1 MVRSLIKKE
10 RYALTTNSLTPV
22 QPAER
27 INEIDII
34 RGFALFGIL
43 MVNMSYFK
51 APLYFERSPS
61 EFPAGIEQL
70 SAWFIQLLFTG
81 KFYAIF
87 SFLFGLGF
95 YIFMERAVEKGY
107 KLVPLYKRRLF
118 ALLCFGL
125 LHLVLFWSGDILFTY
140 ALGGFILLVFRKMS
154 IDSIQKWIVGL
165 FTASVLLNCILYFL
179 KGMGEFLAGEDYQAR
194 LAEMMDSA
202 IVAYNRYGFF
212 ELIAFRAENEIPNAL
227 ISAVIGVFLVLPYF
241 LCGLYAGKKEIFKN
255 LRGNIAQMKKICK
268 WGFLFGSLFLLLFSL
283 IEIGIWPT
291 HVMFRDSLL
300 SAFNYVASIFLFP
313 AYIASVLL
321 ALQANFWQ
329 RLLAPLASAGR
340 MALTNYLSQ
349 TLICVLLFF
358 GYGFGLYSKVSI
370 AEGIIFTVIIYIF
383 QIGFS
388 NLWLRKF
395 NYGPLE
401 WLWRLLTY
409 KKQPFMIEE

>member
-1 MVRSLIKKE
+1 M
-10 RYALTTNSLTPV
+10 TTNRLNPV

-34 RGFALFGIL
+34 RGLALFGIL

-51 APLYFERSPS
+51 APLYFERFPS

-95 YIFMERAVEKGY
+95 YIFMERTLEKGY
-107 KLVPLYKRRLF
+107 KLVPIYKRRLF

-140 ALGGFILLVFRKMS
+140 ALGGFGLLIFRKMS

-165 FTASVLLNCILYFL
+165 FTASVLLNCIVYFL
-179 KGMGEFLAGEDYQAR
+179 KGMSEFLVGEDYQAM
-194 LAEMMDSA
+194 LAEMMDIA
-202 IVAYNRYGFF
+202 ITAYTKYGFF
-212 ELIAFRAENEIPNAL
+212 ELIAFRAENEIPNVLLSAL
-227 ISAVIGVFLVLPYF
+227 IGVFLVLPYF
-241 LCGLYAGKKEIFKN
+241 LCGLYAGKKEIFKD
-255 LRGNIAQMKKICK
+255 LRGNIAQLKRICK

-283 IEIGIWPT
+283 IETGIWPT
-291 HVMFRDSLL
+291 HIMIRYGLL
-300 SAFNYVASIFLFP
+300 SGFNYVASIFLFP
-313 AYIASVLL
+313 AYIATVLL

-349 TLICVLLFF
+349 TLICVLLFY

-370 AEGIIFTVIIYIF
+370 AEGIILTVVIFMF

-409 KKQPFMIEE
+409 KKQPFMIKE

>member
-1 MVRSLIKKE
+1 
-10 RYALTTNSLTPV
+10 LTTNRLNPV

-34 RGFALFGIL
+34 RGLALFGIL

-51 APLYFERSPS
+51 APLYFERFPS

-95 YIFMERAVEKGY
+95 YIFMERTLEKGY
-107 KLVPLYKRRLF
+107 KLVPIYKRRLF

-140 ALGGFILLVFRKMS
+140 ALGGFGLLIFRKMS

-165 FTASVLLNCILYFL
+165 FTASVLLNCIVYFL
-179 KGMGEFLAGEDYQAR
+179 KGMSEFLVGEDYQAM
-194 LAEMMDSA
+194 LAEMMDIA
-202 IVAYNRYGFF
+202 ITAYTKYGFF
-212 ELIAFRAENEIPNAL
+212 ELIAFRAENEIPNVLLSAL
-227 ISAVIGVFLVLPYF
+227 IGVFLVLPYF
-241 LCGLYAGKKEIFKN
+241 LCGLYAGKKEIFKD
-255 LRGNIAQMKKICK
+255 LRGNIAQLKRICK

-283 IEIGIWPT
+283 IETGIWPT
-291 HVMFRDSLL
+291 HIMIRYGLL
-300 SAFNYVASIFLFP
+300 SGFNYVASIFLFP
-313 AYIASVLL
+313 AYIATVLL

-349 TLICVLLFF
+349 TLICVLLFY

-370 AEGIIFTVIIYIF
+370 AEGIILTVVIFMF

-409 KKQPFMIEE
+409 KKQPFMIKE